1 MQNENWKESL
11 RNLATDELRNIRSF
25 VDELIQE
32 SEAKAKATLTSATT
46 VEIAPV
52 IVYPPDTPQKS
63 GERRT
68 EKRFDMKISGTCAIL
83 DRSLNDYSNEE
94 IPITIKDVS
103 QHGIRFIINRSL
115 LPSNHLII
123 KFSLS
128 PGGASGNLYR
138 KPQKKI
144 SVEVRRVLKRS
155 TSSGEEYDIGA
166 LSIDEDSM
174 EKLQE
179 EVNGLEVIKKRC
191 KMKKDLKIMV
201 LYTKETQCRAIE
213 NILSKQ
219 GYIIF
224 AVNQKHNAMSML
236 RKNKCDLL
244 VTEFESAKINEYELL
259 KDVKTEFADLGIILE
274 IDSVDTWIDLL
285 SFRLDEYLIK
295 GFNERE
301 LTIVVEVVLKKILY
315 KNMFRQYI
323 ENEKRSNQNLLI
335 VSLRDTVRKQ
345 LYEITDQK
353 GLNTIFVINTEH
365 AWNVLN
371 MNKIDFM
378 LLDTEITGEEG
389 LDFITKVKKYFPC
402 LSTTILSENIRERSS
417 YLMGGVDNFIVKPND
432 MQKLKQYWDS
442 AITQRY
448 FCQ

>member
-11 RNLATDELRNIRSF
+11 RNLAADELRNIRSF

-32 SEAKAKATLTSATT
+32 SEAKATIPATAAAA
-46 VEIAPV
+46 EIAPV

-128 PGGASGNLYR
+128 PAGVSGNLYR

-179 EVNGLEVIKKRC
+179 EVNGIEVIKKT
-191 KMKKDLKIMV
+191 L
-201 LYTKETQCRAIE
+201 
-213 NILSKQ
+213 
-219 GYIIF
+219 
-224 AVNQKHNAMSML
+224 
-236 RKNKCDLL
+236 
-244 VTEFESAKINEYELL
+244 
-259 KDVKTEFADLGIILE
+259 
-274 IDSVDTWIDLL
+274 
-285 SFRLDEYLIK
+285 
-295 GFNERE
+295 
-301 LTIVVEVVLKKILY
+301 
-315 KNMFRQYI
+315 
-323 ENEKRSNQNLLI
+323 
-335 VSLRDTVRKQ
+335 
-345 LYEITDQK
+345 
-353 GLNTIFVINTEH
+353 
-365 AWNVLN
+365 
-371 MNKIDFM
+371 
-378 LLDTEITGEEG
+378 
-389 LDFITKVKKYFPC
+389 
-402 LSTTILSENIRERSS
+402 
-417 YLMGGVDNFIVKPND
+417 
-432 MQKLKQYWDS
+432 
-442 AITQRY
+442 
-448 FCQ
+448 